1 MPWYTRFVRE
11 MARRRWDWLRE
22 LVARQRADTAATPRR
37 SPDALH
43 DAIARLGLSDATI
56 VDGLAATLGL
66 DRTQVIAP
74 DERALG
80 LAVPEDLALL
90 LPPLCEHPS
99 AKLRELAHA
108 WLALPSLVYT
118 VPADRAEHWLSDH
131 PAIAQLLV
139 HRIAGEGLAWLGP
152 EALARLACTGATPAV
167 REAAARWRE
176 RLVEP
181 AA

>member
-1 MPWYTRFVRE
+1 

-22 LVARQRADTAATPRR
+22 LVARQRADTAATARR

-66 DRTQVIAP
+66 DRTQVTTP

-99 AKLRELAHA
+99 ATLRELARA
-108 WLALPSLVYT
+108 WLALPSLVYA
-118 VPADRAEHWLSDH
+118 VPSDRAERWLSDH
-131 PAIAQLLV
+131 PAIAQLLA

-152 EALARLACTGATPAV
+152 EALARLASTGATLEV

-176 RLVEP
+176 RFVEL